1 MEDAGLLSKSAV
13 SFLEV
18 ALDAGSASMHRAH
31 RPSSQ
36 DLNTVMDIVENFL
49 QSLFVFDKATKDL
62 KATTPQRP
70 KAKKSPAKK
79 P

>member
-1 MEDAGLLSKSAV
+1 
-13 SFLEV
+13 
-18 ALDAGSASMHRAH
+18 MHRAH

-49 QSLFVFDKATKDL
+49 QSLFVFDKANKDL